1 MELISPFD
9 AMFLLGESR
18 EHPMHVAGLQVF
30 EPPEGVGPDYI
41 RDIYQEL
48 VMRDDVSRTFRKHPA
63 ELLGGIANLTWAF
76 DRDLDLEYHLR
87 RSALPSPGR
96 VRELLELTSRLHGT
110 LLDRHRPLWES
121 HLVEGLNDG
130 RFAVY
135 TKIHHALVDGVSAMR
150 MMRRSLSTDSKDH
163 ELRVPWG
170 TNERPS
176 NKSKPESSRMG
187 ELTKFAESIVGLGP
201 SAFNL
206 VRNGLMEQQ
215 LTLPFGAPRTILN
228 VPIGGARRCAAQ
240 SWPMQ
245 RVIAIKQAAGVT
257 VNDVVLAMCGGA
269 LRAYLLEQNALPDKP
284 LIAMV
289 PVSLRDDAS
298 SSGGNQVGAL
308 LATLA
313 TDLTDPAK
321 RLEAVSAS
329 MRRNKEVFAQLPK
342 LQQMALSAFNVSPL
356 LLSALS
362 PALGSALPPFNLAIS
377 NVPGSRESL
386 YWNGARLDGNYPF
399 SIALDG
405 QALNIT
411 LSNNAENLD
420 FGLVGCRRSVTSLQ
434 RLLGHLDESLADLE
448 RAIGTPV
455 KKAPAKK
462 APAKKATVT
471 KAASSRRSTAT
482 SPSRGR

>member
-1 MELISPFD
+1 ME
-9 AMFLLGESR
+9 
-18 EHPMHVAGLQVF
+18 
-30 EPPEGVGPDYI
+30 
-41 RDIYQEL
+41 
-48 VMRDDVSRTFRKHPA
+48 
-63 ELLGGIANLTWAF
+63 
-76 DRDLDLEYHLR
+76 
-87 RSALPSPGR
+87 
-96 VRELLELTSRLHGT
+96 
-110 LLDRHRPLWES
+110 
-121 HLVEGLNDG
+121 
-130 RFAVY
+130 
-135 TKIHHALVDGVSAMR
+135 
-150 MMRRSLSTDSKDH
+150 
-163 ELRVPWG
+163 
-170 TNERPS
+170 
-176 NKSKPESSRMG
+176 
-187 ELTKFAESIVGLGP
+187 FAESIVGLGP

-240 SWPMQ
+240 SWPIQ

-289 PVSLRDDAS
+289 PVSLRDDTT

-313 TDLTDPAK
+313 TDLTDPEK

-329 MRRNKEVFAQLPK
+329 MRKNKEVFSQLPK
-342 LQQMALSAFNVSPL
+342 LQRMALSVFNMSPL
-356 LLSALS
+356 LLNALS
-362 PALGSALPPFNLAIS
+362 PSLGAAAPPFNLAIS

-411 LSNNAENLD
+411 LSNNADNLD
-420 FGLVGCRRSVTSLQ
+420 FGLVGCRRSVPSLQ
-434 RLLGHLDESLADLE
+434 RLLGHLEESLTDLE
-448 RAIGTPV
+448 RAMGTAARMPSAEKSPATKPV
-455 KKAPAKK
+455 AKK
-462 APAKKATVT
+462 PVAKKPVAKKPVAT
-471 KAASSRRSTAT
+471 KPPAPRRRPAS
-482 SPSRGR
+482 